1 MTPTMRSIGSNPA
14 MCHKVRLSDE
24 ALRQIESI
32 GDYIAQDSPRN
43 ALRWVQKIRS
53 TIDTLGNFPER
64 HAILYTPQQ
73 AGREVRQTF
82 YGVYRILYEIQNETI
97 FVLTVR
103 HGARRPIGP
112 AEVEGIE

>member
-1 MTPTMRSIGSNPA
+1 MR
-14 MCHKVRLSDE
+14 HKVRLSDE

-32 GDYIAQDSPRN
+32 GDYIAQDSPQN
-43 ALRWVQKIRS
+43 ALRWVQKIRAK
-53 TIDTLGNFPER
+53 IDGLANFPER

-73 AGREVRQTF
+73 SGREVRQTF
-82 YGVYRILYEIQNETI
+82 YGVYRILYEIHKESV

-112 AEVEGIE
+112 AEVQGIE